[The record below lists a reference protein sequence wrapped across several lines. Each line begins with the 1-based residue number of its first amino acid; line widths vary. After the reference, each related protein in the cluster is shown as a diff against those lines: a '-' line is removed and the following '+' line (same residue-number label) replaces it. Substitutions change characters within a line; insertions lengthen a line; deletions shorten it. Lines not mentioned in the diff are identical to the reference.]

1 MSRRKPRSGPHHDA
15 NVAAFF
21 GRRFGI
27 QFADHEMLIRA
38 VTHTS
43 FAEEASEEL
52 PHNQRLEFLGDSVV
66 GIAVTHA
73 LYLAFPGEPEG
84 ALSKLKARI
93 VSTSSLA
100 AAARRNDL
108 GRFLRLGRGEER
120 TSGRE
125 KTRLLAD
132 VFESVA
138 GAIFLDQGFEP
149 ARAWVL
155 RLLQPELEKAT
166 PGRRGGD
173 FKSELQEHLQGS
185 LRTRPKYIT
194 LGAEGPAHEQ
204 VFTVAVN
211 VDGEQIA
218 SGTGRSKK
226 EAQQAAAQAA
236 LQALTIPEDETNE
249 GTKHDAAPPLTPS
262 ES

>member
-1 MSRRKPRSGPHHDA
+1 MSRRKARSGPLHDA
-15 NVAAFF
+15 NVSQFF
-21 GRRFGI
+21 AEQFGI
-27 QFADHEMLIRA
+27 DFDDDEMLVRA

-43 FAEEASEEL
+43 FAEEAAEDL
-52 PHNQRLEFLGDSVV
+52 LHNQRLEFLGDSLV

-73 LYLAFPGEPEG
+73 LYRAFPTEPEG
-84 ALSKLKARI
+84 ALSKLKAGL

-100 AAARRNDL
+100 TAARRHDL

-138 GAIFLDQGFEP
+138 GAIFLDQGFDC
-149 ARAWVL
+149 ARDWVL
-155 RLLQPELEKAT
+155 RLLAPEFEHAA
-166 PGRRGGD
+166 PGSRSDD
-173 FKSELQEHLQGS
+173 FKSELQELLQGR

-194 LGAEGPAHEQ
+194 LNAEGPAHEQ
-204 VFTVAVN
+204 VFTVGVE
-211 VDGEQIA
+211 VDGETVA
-218 SGTGRSKK
+218 TGEGRSKK
-226 EAQQAAAQAA
+226 EAQQSAAQAA
-236 LQALTIPEDETNE
+236 LEALTIPSDETNKSSE
-249 GTKHDAAPPLTPS
+249 PNAAPPSTPS